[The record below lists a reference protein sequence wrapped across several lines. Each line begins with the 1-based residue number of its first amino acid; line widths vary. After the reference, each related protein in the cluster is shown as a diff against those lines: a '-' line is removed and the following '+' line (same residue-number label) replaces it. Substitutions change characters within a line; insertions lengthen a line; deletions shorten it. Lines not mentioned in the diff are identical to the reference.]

1 MSEST
6 AERLERLRAATNQ
19 IIQHSPKNSLKELIG
34 EYRALFN
41 GFRMVYATDNIETEF
56 NGVSLSSLETDCP
69 ALVRYFAG
77 KGLLFYSDEIHK
89 SMFDSD
95 AFKIKID
102 YSIGFDTQVAEA
114 FRLYE
119 SGKNISDWNNFCN
132 LIQYVKRHE
141 FNFDYTFYIIEDLV
155 NAADTTN
162 SRPFNTVRAL
172 KRFDSINVAS
182 LMNAPKQPN
191 FYETREE
198 AGLRACDAL
207 GSFLTSEEIKR
218 SLIRRKAM
226 LLILMKAT
234 SLLRKS
240 RKDVIGNLAQLISF
254 AMERLGKY
262 AKLEI
267 YFAWKLLKY
276 GDDLRFFSPI
286 RQPIKSALVK
296 INGMSWD
303 LYSIRHQETMA
314 SYSRKGVFFVPLFA
328 TLDRRLIEL
337 REACPIRCLLIDD
350 HDKRLNTIF
359 VDELEFSRDLKA
371 ALTGSTEVN
380 LLNPH
385 AKVQRLSRQIVDSDI
400 EKLLIEVHTECEMQ
414 ILR

>member
-6 AERLERLRAATNQ
+6 AERLERLRTAADQ
-19 IIQHSPKNSLKELIG
+19 IIQHSPKNSLKELIDEHG
-34 EYRALFN
+34 PLFN

-56 NGVSLSSLETDCP
+56 NSVSLSSLETECP

-77 KGLLFYSDEIHK
+77 KGLLFYSDEIHR
-89 SMFDSD
+89 SMLESDS
-95 AFKIKID
+95 FKIKID

-132 LIQYVKRHE
+132 LIQYVTKHE
-141 FNFDYTFYIIEDLV
+141 FNFDYTFYIIEDLI
-155 NAADTTN
+155 NAADTSN
-162 SRPFNTVRAL
+162 NRPFNTVRAL

-182 LMNAPKQPN
+182 LMKEPKNPT
-191 FYETREE
+191 FFETREE
-198 AGLRACDAL
+198 AGQRACDAL
-207 GSFLTSEEIKR
+207 GSFLSSDETKL
-218 SLIRRKAM
+218 SLVRRKAM

-234 SLLRKS
+234 SLLWKS
-240 RKDVIGNLAQLISF
+240 RKDVIGNLTQLISF
-254 AMERLGKY
+254 AMERLGRF

-276 GDDLRFFSPI
+276 GDILRFFSPI
-286 RQPIKSALVK
+286 RQPIESALIK

-314 SYSRKGVFFVPLFA
+314 SYSKKGTFFVPLFA

-337 REACPIRCLLIDD
+337 RDACPIRCILIDD
-350 HDKRLNTIF
+350 RDRRLNTIF
-359 VDELEFSRDLKA
+359 VDELEFFTDVQAS
-371 ALTGSTEVN
+371 LTGTTKVD
-380 LLNPH
+380 LLNVD
-385 AKVQRLSRQIVDSDI
+385 AKVQRLSRQILDNDI
-400 EKLLIEVHTECEMQ
+400 DKLLNEVRIECEMQ
-414 ILR
+414 ISK